1 MRSNTLNNRYRL
13 DKKIGEG
20 GFAHVF
26 LATDLLLGRQV
37 AVKVM
42 EESQIKDKEL
52 LARNRVRLPLMRS
65 GSTLIRLAPP
75 WIMLTS
81 VVSFIVISSQA
92 IC

>member
-26 LATDLLLGRQV
+26 LATDLLLSRQV

-52 LARNRVRLPLMRS
+52 LARFHKE
-65 GSTLIRLAPP
+65 A
-75 WIMLTS
+75 
-81 VVSFIVISSQA
+81 QA
-92 IC
+92 IAATRNYAEIDHSPSDPQCCVKWRRKPT